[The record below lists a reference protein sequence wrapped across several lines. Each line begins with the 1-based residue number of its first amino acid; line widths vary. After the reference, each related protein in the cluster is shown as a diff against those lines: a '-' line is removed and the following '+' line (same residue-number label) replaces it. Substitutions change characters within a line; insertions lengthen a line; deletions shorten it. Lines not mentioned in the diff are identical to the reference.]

1 MRDINEQLSVI
12 MHRADSIKE
21 KESLRKYMVAQSL
34 SLCACI
40 ALLVM
45 TCCYLPRLTLVADTS
60 LPVQFGSLILNT
72 SYMSYVIVGFLAF
85 FFAFVPFFL
94 GQIIFGLVVNFYI
107 LHCLKAN

>member
-85 FFAFVPFFL
+85 VL
-94 GQIIFGLVVNFYI
+94 GVLAASLAITRKKMKQKESN
-107 LHCLKAN
+107 

>member
-85 FFAFVPFFL
+85 VL
-94 GQIIFGLVVNFYI
+94 GALVASLAITRKKMKQKESN
-107 LHCLKAN
+107 

>member
-45 TCCYLPRLTLVADTS
+45 TCCYLPRLTRTIWF
-60 LPVQFGSLILNT
+60 PYIK
-72 SYMSYVIVGFLAF
+72 YFLYELCDCWLSCICSGCSRRVTGYNSEKNEAK
-85 FFAFVPFFL
+85 
-94 GQIIFGLVVNFYI
+94 GE
-107 LHCLKAN
+107 

>member
-85 FFAFVPFFL
+85 VL
-94 GQIIFGLVVNFYI
+94 GALAASLAITRKKMKQKESN
-107 LHCLKAN
+107 

>member
-21 KESLRKYMVAQSL
+21 KERLRKYMVAQSL

-60 LPVQFGSLILNT
+60 LPVRFGSLILNT

-85 FFAFVPFFL
+85 VL
-94 GQIIFGLVVNFYI
+94 GALVASLAITRKKMKQKESN
-107 LHCLKAN
+107 